1 MAAMTRRL
9 ALASG
14 TALLAAGCATRA
26 GMVAESAERL
36 APQAAQLGAW
46 GIELDARDM
55 SVAPGED
62 FYRHVSGTWL
72 NATQIPSDR
81 TRWGSFDILS
91 DKAERDSPAILN
103 EVIAT
108 GGPEGSNAAKIK
120 AMYEAF
126 VDQDAIDAKGLAPA
140 RPGLAAIAALTNHAE
155 CAALI
160 GRPDMPVAAPF
171 AAFISLDSRNPDQY
185 VVWVTH
191 SGLGLPEREYY
202 RRTDDEFAAIRA
214 QYETH
219 IANVFGLAGIDA
231 GAERAA
237 RILAL
242 ETQIAELHWPVAR
255 RRERNQTYNPKT
267 KAELQAL
274 APAFPFSAM
283 LDAAGL
289 GAADYFVV
297 REVDTIG
304 PLADIFLATP
314 METLKD
320 YLSFHYI
327 KNLSAVLPRPFD
339 EENYAFFSRTL
350 NGQPEMRPRDRRG
363 VQAVSAT
370 LGEALG
376 QIYVTRHFPPDAKRK
391 MVELVENVRLAYAQR
406 IRDLPWMSPETKLVA
421 LEKLE
426 AFRPKIG
433 YPDRWTDYSAMDIRA
448 DDAFG
453 NAIRAGL
460 WDWNRDLERL
470 GKPSDR
476 DEWFMTPQTV
486 NAYYNPTFNEIVFPA
501 AILQAPFFDP
511 NADPAVNYGGIGGVI
526 GHEMGHGFDDQGA
539 KSDARGVLRDW
550 WNAQDVAAF
559 TALGDK
565 LVAQYDQFEPLPG
578 LRLNGR
584 LGLGEN
590 IGDNGGLQVAYHAYR
605 LSLNGTEAPTLDGMT
620 GDQRFFLSWGQIWRT
635 LYREQRLRNQV
646 LTGPHSP
653 PEFRTNGVVR
663 NMDAWYAAFDVQPG
677 QAMYL
682 PPEERVQIW

>member
-1 MAAMTRRL
+1 
-9 ALASG
+9 
-14 TALLAAGCATRA
+14 
-26 GMVAESAERL
+26 MVAESAERL

-91 DKAERDSPAILN
+91 DKAERDSQAILN

-202 RRTDDEFAAIRA
+202 RRTEEEFAAIRA
-214 QYETH
+214 QYATH
-219 IANVFGLAGIDA
+219 IANVFELAGVSS
-231 GAERAA
+231 GAERAG

-289 GAADYFVV
+289 GAVDYFVV

-304 PLADIFLATP
+304 PLAEIFLATP
-314 METLKD
+314 IETLKD

-327 KNLSAVLPRPFD
+327 KTMSGVLPRPFD

-363 VQAVSAT
+363 VQAVSGT

-376 QIYVTRHFPPDAKRK
+376 QIYVARHFPPDAKRK
-391 MVELVENVRLAYAQR
+391 MVDLVENVRLAYAQR

-448 DDAFG
+448 GDAFG

-605 LSLNGTEAPTLDGMT
+605 LSLNGAEAPTLDGMT

-635 LYREQRLRNQV
+635 LFREQRLRNQV

-682 PPEERVQIW
+682 PPEQRVQIW

>member
-1 MAAMTRRL
+1 MAAITRRL

-14 TALLAAGCATRA
+14 TALLAAGCATRTGA
-26 GMVAESAERL
+26 VAETSAPAAR
-36 APQAAQLGAW
+36 QAATLGAW
-46 GIELDARDM
+46 GIELDARDT
-55 SVAPGED
+55 SVAPGDD
-62 FYRHVSGTWL
+62 FYRYTSGTWL

-81 TRWGSFDILS
+81 TRWGSFDMLG
-91 DKAERDSPAILN
+91 DKAERDTQAILN
-103 EVIAT
+103 EVIAE
-108 GGPEGSNAAKIK
+108 GGPPGSNAAKIK
-120 AMYEAF
+120 AMYEAY
-126 VDQDAIDAKGLAPA
+126 VDQDAIDAKGLEPA
-140 RPGLAAIAALTNHAE
+140 RPGLAAIAALTNHTE

-160 GRPDMPVAAPF
+160 GRPDMPVASPIGAYV
-171 AAFISLDSRNPDQY
+171 SLDSRNPDQY
-185 VVWVTH
+185 VVWLTH
-191 SGLGLPEREYY
+191 GGLGLPEREYY
-202 RRTDDEFAAIRA
+202 RRTDEEFTAIRE
-214 QYETH
+214 QYVTH
-219 IANVFGLAGIDA
+219 IANVFGLAGIDN
-231 GAERAA
+231 GADRAA
-237 RILAL
+237 RILAF

-255 RRERNQTYNPKT
+255 RRERDQTYNPKT
-267 KAELQAL
+267 RAELL
-274 APAFPFSAM
+274 AMAPSFPFPAM
-283 LDAAGL
+283 LDTAGFQ
-289 GAADYFVV
+289 AVDYFVV

-304 PLADIFLATP
+304 PLAALFLATP
-314 METLKD
+314 VDTLKD
-320 YLSFHYI
+320 YLSFHYLR
-327 KNLSAVLPRPFD
+327 NMSSVLPRPFD
-339 EENYAFFSRTL
+339 EENYAFYSRTL

-363 VQAVSAT
+363 VQAVSGT

-376 QIYVTRHFPPDAKRK
+376 QMYVARHFPPDAKRK
-391 MVELVENVRLAYAQR
+391 MEELVENVRLAYGQR
-406 IRDLPWMSPETKLVA
+406 IRDLPWMTPDTKLVA
-421 LEKLE
+421 LEKLQ

-433 YPDRWTDYSAMDIRA
+433 YPDRWTDYSAMDIREG
-448 DDAFG
+448 DAFG
-453 NAIRAGL
+453 NVIRAGL

-605 LSLNGTEAPTLDGMT
+605 LSLNGAEAPVLDGIT

-653 PEFRTNGVVR
+653 PEFRTNGTVR
-663 NMDAWYAAFDVQPG
+663 NMDAWYVAFNVQPG
-677 QAMYL
+677 QRMYL
-682 PPEERVQIW
+682 PPEERVRIW

>member
-1 MAAMTRRL
+1 
-9 ALASG
+9 
-14 TALLAAGCATRA
+14 
-26 GMVAESAERL
+26 
-36 APQAAQLGAW
+36 
-46 GIELDARDM
+46 
-55 SVAPGED
+55 
-62 FYRHVSGTWL
+62 
-72 NATQIPSDR
+72 
-81 TRWGSFDILS
+81 
-91 DKAERDSPAILN
+91 
-103 EVIAT
+103 
-108 GGPEGSNAAKIK
+108 
-120 AMYEAF
+120 
-126 VDQDAIDAKGLAPA
+126 
-140 RPGLAAIAALTNHAE
+140 
-155 CAALI
+155 
-160 GRPDMPVAAPF
+160 
-171 AAFISLDSRNPDQY
+171 
-185 VVWVTH
+185 
-191 SGLGLPEREYY
+191 
-202 RRTDDEFAAIRA
+202 
-214 QYETH
+214 
-219 IANVFGLAGIDA
+219 
-231 GAERAA
+231 
-237 RILAL
+237 
-242 ETQIAELHWPVAR
+242 
-255 RRERNQTYNPKT
+255 
-267 KAELQAL
+267 
-274 APAFPFSAM
+274 
-283 LDAAGL
+283 
-289 GAADYFVV
+289 
-297 REVDTIG
+297 
-304 PLADIFLATP
+304 
-314 METLKD
+314 
-320 YLSFHYI
+320 
-327 KNLSAVLPRPFD
+327 
-339 EENYAFFSRTL
+339 
-350 NGQPEMRPRDRRG
+350 
-363 VQAVSAT
+363 
-370 LGEALG
+370 
-376 QIYVTRHFPPDAKRK
+376 

>member
-1 MAAMTRRL
+1 
-9 ALASG
+9 
-14 TALLAAGCATRA
+14 
-26 GMVAESAERL
+26 MVAESAERL

-91 DKAERDSPAILN
+91 DKAERDSQAILN

-289 GAADYFVV
+289 GAAD
-297 REVDTIG
+297 
-304 PLADIFLATP
+304 
-314 METLKD
+314 
-320 YLSFHYI
+320 
-327 KNLSAVLPRPFD
+327 
-339 EENYAFFSRTL
+339 
-350 NGQPEMRPRDRRG
+350 
-363 VQAVSAT
+363 
-370 LGEALG
+370 
-376 QIYVTRHFPPDAKRK
+376 
-391 MVELVENVRLAYAQR
+391 
-406 IRDLPWMSPETKLVA
+406 
-421 LEKLE
+421 
-426 AFRPKIG
+426 
-433 YPDRWTDYSAMDIRA
+433 
-448 DDAFG
+448 
-453 NAIRAGL
+453 
-460 WDWNRDLERL
+460 
-470 GKPSDR
+470 
-476 DEWFMTPQTV
+476 
-486 NAYYNPTFNEIVFPA
+486 
-501 AILQAPFFDP
+501 
-511 NADPAVNYGGIGGVI
+511 
-526 GHEMGHGFDDQGA
+526 
-539 KSDARGVLRDW
+539 
-550 WNAQDVAAF
+550 
-559 TALGDK
+559 
-565 LVAQYDQFEPLPG
+565 
-578 LRLNGR
+578 
-584 LGLGEN
+584 
-590 IGDNGGLQVAYHAYR
+590 
-605 LSLNGTEAPTLDGMT
+605 
-620 GDQRFFLSWGQIWRT
+620 
-635 LYREQRLRNQV
+635 
-646 LTGPHSP
+646 
-653 PEFRTNGVVR
+653 
-663 NMDAWYAAFDVQPG
+663 
-677 QAMYL
+677 
-682 PPEERVQIW
+682 